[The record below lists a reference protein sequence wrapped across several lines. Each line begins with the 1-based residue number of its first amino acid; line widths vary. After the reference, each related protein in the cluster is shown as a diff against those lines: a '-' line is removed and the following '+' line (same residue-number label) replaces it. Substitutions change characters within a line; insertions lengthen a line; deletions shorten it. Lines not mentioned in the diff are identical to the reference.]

1 MEVAA
6 SPEDLELIAELA
18 AEAMDGA
25 ENMDEALH
33 NAAHGA
39 AIAAAFS
46 NLSSCA
52 NGNPQEGNAA
62 FDDAVNIGRAVA
74 ERVRAIY
81 ANAARQLP
89 LQFPPR
95 AKQGIH

>member
-1 MEVAA
+1 MEVLA
-6 SPEDLELIAELA
+6 SPEDLALIAELA
-18 AEAMDGA
+18 ADAMDGA

-39 AIAAAFS
+39 AIAATFC

-52 NGNPQEGNAA
+52 NGNPQEGSAA
-62 FDDAVNIGRAVA
+62 TATAVDIGRAVVD
-74 ERVRAIY
+74 RVRAIY

-95 AKQGIH
+95 AKRGMH